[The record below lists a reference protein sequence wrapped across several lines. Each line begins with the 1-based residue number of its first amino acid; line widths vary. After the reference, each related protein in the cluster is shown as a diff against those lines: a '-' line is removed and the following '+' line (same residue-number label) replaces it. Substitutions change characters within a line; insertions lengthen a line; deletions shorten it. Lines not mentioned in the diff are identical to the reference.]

1 MLAGSRTVR
10 VGEQILKEIAILL
23 IENVK
28 DPRVREVTMTGIK
41 LSKDLKHAKVYY
53 SVLGGPSEVNKAQA
67 GLDSAK
73 GYIKR
78 MISRRLQLR
87 YTPELLFIHDD
98 SLEAGMN
105 IQRLLRTLKINESY
119 EEDTRQDS

>member
-1 MLAGSRTVR
+1 MLAGNRTVR

-41 LSKDLKHAKVYY
+41 LSKDLKYAKVYY
-53 SVLGGPSEVNKAQA
+53 SVLGGPREVDKAQA

-78 MISRRLQLR
+78 MIGRRLELR
-87 YTPELLFIHDD
+87 YIPELLFIHDD
-98 SLEAGMN
+98 SLETGMN
-105 IQRLLRTLKINESY
+105 IEKLLRALKINGSY
-119 EEDTRQDS
+119 EDTTEDS